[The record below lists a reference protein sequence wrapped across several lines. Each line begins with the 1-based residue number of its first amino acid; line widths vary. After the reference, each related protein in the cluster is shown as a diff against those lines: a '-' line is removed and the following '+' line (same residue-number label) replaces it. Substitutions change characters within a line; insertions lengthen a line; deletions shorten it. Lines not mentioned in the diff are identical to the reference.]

1 MKKPKI
7 LTFLNDTVVATRI
20 CICIC
25 LSLRTAKLFAV
36 IRVVITFVCR
46 YLYYYLFS
54 DESRLHVYTS
64 LFFSFVYLG
73 VY

>member
-7 LTFLNDTVVATRI
+7 LTFLNDTVAATRI

-46 YLYYYLFS
+46 YLYYNLLS

-64 LFFSFVYLG
+64 LFFTFVYLG